1 MSTREIA
8 ALRSELEV
16 LRLRVQVLEER
27 LIAREAER
35 PSPTASAG
43 SEGFSVVTSAPGQS
57 GYILA
62 EDTEERLELA
72 KVCGRFLRRA
82 YSGVY
87 RGTSGRDRLKLGS
100 RVYVV
105 LADFSGRKFDQ
116 PKVFERF
123 SEVKD
128 LCKRGP
134 DAGSSVF
141 LGFATQ
147 WEAKLAVKE
156 AGFEWPSRR

>member
-72 KVCGRFLRRA
+72 KECGRFLRRA
-82 YSGVY
+82 YSVEC
-87 RGTSGRDRLKLGS
+87 TW
-100 RVYVV
+100 
-105 LADFSGRKFDQ
+105 
-116 PKVFERF
+116 
-123 SEVKD
+123 
-128 LCKRGP
+128 C
-134 DAGSSVF
+134 
-141 LGFATQ
+141 
-147 WEAKLAVKE
+147 
-156 AGFEWPSRR
+156 

>member
-1 MSTREIA
+1 MWKIPKKS
-8 ALRSELEV
+8 LL
-16 LRLRVQVLEER
+16 
-27 LIAREAER
+27 
-35 PSPTASAG
+35 
-43 SEGFSVVTSAPGQS
+43 
-57 GYILA
+57 
-62 EDTEERLELA
+62 
-72 KVCGRFLRRA
+72 
-82 YSGVY
+82 
-87 RGTSGRDRLKLGS
+87 S

>member
-27 LIAREAER
+27 LSAREAER

-72 KVCGRFLRRA
+72 KECGRFLRRA

-100 RVYVV
+100 RV
-105 LADFSGRKFDQ
+105 FSGRKFDQ